1 MLIIVSQD
9 ATTGGFVDFYSKNGK
24 AYIQYHQLNFTGIN
38 DNEIVILDL
47 GATGRFQSR
56 VSAKEFCE
64 YLKKSGMPDKINSIY
79 LYMSDITDEK
89 SLFSFAN
96 QVREYFIKQYNKEI
110 TVFYPT
116 DINFDYTLLVPPTVT
131 KSKWEVYGINK
142 SQIFDKYKSINFDLL
157 YSLSNKKLLWDGYD
171 INEWFSKPEHISQD
185 KAHSGYSS
193 SIVRI
198 S

>member
-1 MLIIVSQD
+1 MLIIISQD
-9 ATTGGFVDFYSKNGK
+9 VTTGGFVDFFSKNGK
-24 AYIQYHQLNFTGIN
+24 VHTQYHQLNFNGIN
-38 DNEIVILDL
+38 DDEIILVDL
-47 GATGRFQSR
+47 GASGRFQSR

-64 YLKKSGMPDKINSIY
+64 YLVKSGMPDKISSIY
-79 LYMSDITDEK
+79 LYMSDIIDEK
-89 SLFSFAN
+89 SLFSLAN
-96 QVREYFIKQYNKEI
+96 QVREYFKKQYNKEI

-116 DINFDYTLLVPPTVT
+116 DVNFDYTLLVPPTVT

-142 SQIFDKYKSINFDLL
+142 SQILDKSKPISFDLL
-157 YSLSNKKLLWDGYD
+157 YSLSNKKLLWDGFD

-193 SIVRI
+193 AIVRI